1 MTTSRK
7 QKTNVKNK
15 KKPVVRKQK
24 INVKNKKKPVVKI
37 ITDNFAD
44 VSEERASIISVV
56 KGLEGQVET
65 AFRLKEIL
73 QVQLDTL
80 QKRLSDEFD
89 ARAQSEVQLARRLD
103 ASETSKD
110 ALEKELA
117 ETQQSARIL
126 QEEVEQL
133 REKVACDNGRTA
145 DLCILLE
152 DQQATN
158 RKLTETTARLE
169 NEIEMANTNY
179 DAAKNELDAFKN
191 AVRDIRSETTQ
202 TSGRVSQK
210 YLKPDDAGN
219 LSQIVKIFKA
229 KDKSSRKR
237 SQPSSTKK

>member
-7 QKTNVKNK
+7 QKTNVK
-15 KKPVVRKQK
+15 
-24 INVKNKKKPVVKI
+24 KNKKPVVKKKNN
-37 ITDNFAD
+37 DFAD

-56 KGLEGQVET
+56 RGLEGQVET
-65 AFRLKEIL
+65 AFRIKEIL
-73 QVQLDTL
+73 QGQLDTL

-89 ARAQSEVQLARRLD
+89 ARAQSEVQLARRLE
-103 ASETSKD
+103 ASEASKD
-110 ALEKELA
+110 ALERELT
-117 ETQQSARIL
+117 ETHENARIL
-126 QEEVEQL
+126 REEVEQL
-133 REKVACDNGRTA
+133 REEVERLREKVTCGDARTA

-169 NEIEMANTNY
+169 NEIEMANINY
-179 DAAKNELDAFKN
+179 ESAKNELDAFKN
-191 AVRDIRSETTQ
+191 AVHDIRSEATQ

-219 LSQIVKIFKA
+219 LNQIANPYKA
-229 KDKSSRKR
+229 KAKPLRKR

>member
-7 QKTNVKNK
+7 QKTNVKKK
-15 KKPVVRKQK
+15 KKPVARKK
-24 INVKNKKKPVVKI
+24 RTN
-37 ITDNFAD
+37 DFAD

-73 QVQLDTL
+73 QAQLDTL

-89 ARAQSEVQLARRLD
+89 ARAQSEVQMARRLE
-103 ASETSKD
+103 ASKASKD
-110 ALEKELA
+110 TLEKELA
-117 ETQQSARIL
+117 ETQQNARIL

-133 REKVACDNGRTA
+133 REEVEQLREKVAYGNGRTA

-169 NEIEMANTNY
+169 NEIEMVNINY

-191 AVRDIRSETTQ
+191 AVHDIRSEATQ

-210 YLKPDDAGN
+210 YLKPDDADNMNQISN
-219 LSQIVKIFKA
+219 LFKA
-229 KDKSSRKR
+229 KTKSSRKR
-237 SQPSSTKK
+237 SQP

>member
-15 KKPVVRKQK
+15 KKPVV
-24 INVKNKKKPVVKI
+24 KKKTKPVVME
-37 ITDNFAD
+37 ITNNFAD

-89 ARAQSEVQLARRLD
+89 ARAQSEVQMARRLE
-103 ASETSKD
+103 ASEASKD
-110 ALEKELA
+110 TLEKELA
-117 ETQQSARIL
+117 ETQQKARIL

-133 REKVACDNGRTA
+133 REEAEQLREKVACGDGRTT

-169 NEIEMANTNY
+169 NKIEMVNNNY

-191 AVRDIRSETTQ
+191 AVRDIRSEATQ

-210 YLKPDDAGN
+210 YLKT
-219 LSQIVKIFKA
+219 
-229 KDKSSRKR
+229 R
-237 SQPSSTKK
+237 

>member
-7 QKTNVKNK
+7 QKTDVKK
-15 KKPVVRKQK
+15 
-24 INVKNKKKPVVKI
+24 KKKPVVKKK
-37 ITDNFAD
+37 TNNFTD

-73 QVQLDTL
+73 QTQLDTL
-80 QKRLSDEFD
+80 QKRLYDEFD
-89 ARAQSEVQLARRLD
+89 ARAQSEVQLARRLE
-103 ASETSKD
+103 ASEASKD
-110 ALEKELA
+110 TLENELV
-117 ETQQSARIL
+117 ETQQNARIL

-133 REKVACDNGRTA
+133 REEVEQLREKVASGNSRTA

-169 NEIEMANTNY
+169 NKIEMVNINY

-191 AVRDIRSETTQ
+191 AVRDIRSEATQ
-202 TSGRVSQK
+202 TSGRVCQK

-219 LSQIVKIFKA
+219 LNQVANLFKA
-229 KDKSSRKR
+229 KTKSSRKR
-237 SQPSSTKK
+237 PQPSSTKA